1 MRYGGGFFFPFK
13 LRMGSWEWKLIGGIE
28 NFGVDTRLSSFLCSV
43 RMDTQS
49 GRSIL

>member
-1 MRYGGGFFFPFK
+1 MRYGFLFCFSFK
-13 LRMGSWEWKLIGGIE
+13 LRIGSWEWKLIARIE